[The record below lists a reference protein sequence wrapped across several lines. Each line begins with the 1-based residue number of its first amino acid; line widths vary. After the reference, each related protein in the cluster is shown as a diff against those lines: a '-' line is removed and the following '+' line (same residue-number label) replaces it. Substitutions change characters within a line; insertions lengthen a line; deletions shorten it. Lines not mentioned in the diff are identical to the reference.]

1 MVYFKEIYKCFN
13 SKYNKVDID
22 LDSEAIITYS
32 FGIDGSQKGI
42 LISHR
47 NLIDGARIVSNYLG
61 LRGDDIISGLLSFN
75 LDYGFKFQDYF
86 WLLIIIHWKA
96 NFFGNYH

>member
-1 MVYFKEIYKCFN
+1 MCRVISFEYIYDDMVYFKEIYKCFN
-13 SKYNKVDID
+13 VKYNKVDID

-61 LRGDDIISGLLSFN
+61 LRGDDYNIWTFIF
-75 LDYGFKFQDYF
+75 
-86 WLLIIIHWKA
+86 
-96 NFFGNYH
+96 